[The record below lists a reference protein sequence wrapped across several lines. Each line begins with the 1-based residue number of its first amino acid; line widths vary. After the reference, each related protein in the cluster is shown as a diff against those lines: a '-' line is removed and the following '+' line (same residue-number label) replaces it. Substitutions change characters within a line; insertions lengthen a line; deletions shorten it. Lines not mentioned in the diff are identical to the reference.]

1 MNAKR
6 KRRWKEEGGASGPL
20 GGKTGVM
27 GFRQRGGD
35 VAVTVIG
42 TRDGSEL
49 RREVRK
55 RVKPDATVITD
66 ELGSYK
72 GLDEHYQHLVIN
84 HTEKYVDGQVHT
96 NGMENFWSLLKRSL
110 GGTYVSVR
118 PFHLFRYL
126 DEQVYR
132 YNRRDL
138 ADPERVAGVV
148 GSIAG
153 KRVTW
158 KELTGKEPRR
168 VDPPPPVPPF
178 RRRRVLPSRP
188 FNEWTME

>member
-1 MNAKR
+1 M
-6 KRRWKEEGGASGPL
+6 
-20 GGKTGVM
+20 
-27 GFRQRGGD
+27 
-35 VAVTVIG
+35 
-42 TRDGSEL
+42 
-49 RREVRK
+49 
-55 RVKPDATVITD
+55 
-66 ELGSYK
+66 
-72 GLDEHYQHLVIN
+72 
-84 HTEKYVDGQVHT
+84 
-96 NGMENFWSLLKRSL
+96 KRSL

-148 GSIAG
+148 GGIAG
-153 KRVTW
+153 KRVAW
-158 KELTGKEPRR
+158 KELTGKEPRK
-168 VDPPPPVPPF
+168 VDPPPLAPPF